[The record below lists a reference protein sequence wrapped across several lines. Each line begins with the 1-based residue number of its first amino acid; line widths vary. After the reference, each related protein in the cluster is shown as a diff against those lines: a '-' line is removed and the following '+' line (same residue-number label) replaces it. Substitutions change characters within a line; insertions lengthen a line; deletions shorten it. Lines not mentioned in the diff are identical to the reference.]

1 MKASL
6 CESALRELRKS
17 STGRAVEY
25 DGLVD
30 KLIADVIPNH
40 FGVEMTEEGKQN
52 ILEVSKTYS
61 KNKGA
66 KKSEWSEDSEKKE
79 ERASKEIVD
88 ASGTFMTK
96 SYDELKTFTTK

>member
-1 MKASL
+1 M
-6 CESALRELRKS
+6 RELRKS

-30 KLIADVIPNH
+30 KLIADIIPNH

-66 KKSEWSEDSEKKE
+66 EKSEWSEDSEKKE

-88 ASGTFMTK
+88 ASGIFMTK